1 MRTMDEPA
9 SDRSKLE
16 SFQRLETA
24 MRGLFAVPK
33 EELDERLREEKRKS
47 RTRTDLTEK
56 PAK

>member
-1 MRTMDEPA
+1 
-9 SDRSKLE
+9 
-16 SFQRLETA
+16 